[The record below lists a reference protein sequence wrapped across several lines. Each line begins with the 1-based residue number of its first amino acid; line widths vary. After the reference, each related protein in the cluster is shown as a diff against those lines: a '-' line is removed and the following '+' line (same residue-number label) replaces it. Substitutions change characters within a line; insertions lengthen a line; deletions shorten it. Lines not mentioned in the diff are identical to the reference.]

1 MYARETSSVFGIII
15 MQNISAYARTLKIEY
30 FLLVSTAI
38 LTLKLVSCK
47 IYYDTCYCLSH

>member
-1 MYARETSSVFGIII
+1 VYARETSSVFGIII